1 MDATAI
7 DAADGFYDLAVFA
20 QSFHHDHQP
29 PGLASRV
36 FAEGTRAADKLLI
49 IDLRR
54 PPPLLRILL
63 LALQLPLT
71 PVIPAAHDG
80 FISSLRAYSP
90 SAMQALARHAST
102 TITVQLRG
110 GALKSQ
116 IVLASRSRSRRT
128 CSRVHGPVSTGPD

>member
-7 DAADGFYDLAVFA
+7 DAPDRCYDLAVFA
-20 QSFHHDHQP
+20 MSFHHLSP
-29 PGLASRV
+29 ALASQV
-36 FAEGTRAADKLLI
+36 FAEGTQAADKLLI

-54 PPPLLRILL
+54 PPSLLHIPL

-90 SAMQALARHAST
+90 SA
-102 TITVQLRG
+102 ITVQLRG
-110 GALKSQ
+110 GAFRSQ
-116 IVLASRSRSRRT
+116 LVLAT
-128 CSRVHGPVSTGPD
+128 WVT